1 MYVWCVYCVYTCITG
16 VHRCICG
23 NKGGIKGVY
32 YDGFTHRAHR
42 DAPRVGELPA
52 HCQLLCEKPKPRV
65 LHFYIS
71 RKKEER
77 DEYSII
83 YISHGSYVW
92 CQLLCEKPHIR
103 RRY

>member
-1 MYVWCVYCVYTCITG
+1 MDSLTVPIAM
-16 VHRCICG
+16 R
-23 NKGGIKGVY
+23 
-32 YDGFTHRAHR
+32 
-42 DAPRVGELPA
+42 RVSANCRPIASCCARSLNPGY
-52 HCQLLCEKPKPRV
+52 